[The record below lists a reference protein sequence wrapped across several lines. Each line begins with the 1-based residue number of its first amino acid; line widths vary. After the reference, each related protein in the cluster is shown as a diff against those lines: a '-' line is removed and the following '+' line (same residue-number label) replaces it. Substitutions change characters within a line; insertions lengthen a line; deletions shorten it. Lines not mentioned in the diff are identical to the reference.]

1 MIKKKKMQLN
11 KFSLNKKSASLSQC
25 FQHCLLVFYV
35 MPFLH
40 VYNRHYYVSNNVKKF
55 LQYNIN
61 ICVLTLVLW
70 KKIYIKGKG
79 NKNDACLWAVGN
91 SNFFCLVYVPRNL
104 EIKISYITHTHL
116 LRAGIVKVQ
125 CHGT

>member
-1 MIKKKKMQLN
+1 M
-11 KFSLNKKSASLSQC
+11 FSI
-25 FQHCLLVFYV
+25 LLTGLLCYAF
-35 MPFLH
+35 FTCIQQTLLH
-40 VYNRHYYVSNNVKKF
+40 FSNNVKKF

-61 ICVLTLVLW
+61 ICVLTLVPVLC
-70 KKIYIKGKG
+70 KKIYIKGNG
-79 NKNDACLWAVGN
+79 NKNDACLWAVAN
-91 SNFFCLVYVPRNL
+91 SNLFCLVYVPRNL